1 MLTDILEHIIASFIG
16 GILALGAFLTG
27 GIVIPS
33 EPLSERSAGMVV
45 EVPEEPFRKL
55 VTPPSSEEEVAE
67 PTPITLPELI
77 PPSSPL
83 PLPPSPKVAFTIIN
97 TQTRAATVNI
107 LCTVKNGNTTEVVTG
122 SGVIVD
128 PRGVVLTNA
137 HVAQFFLLIGNHPPG
152 VTTCSV
158 RTENPSTDPF
168 EAKLLY
174 LPPAWINKH
183 AKDIDNLKPLGTGEN
198 DYAFLL
204 LTDPKNPKVYP
215 ETLLPFISINTAQ
228 ENIDVGDG
236 VLIAGY
242 PARTVIKEKE
252 NIEQLTLSSTIAI
265 IEKLFTFEEQTLDLL
280 SLGDTTLSY
289 KGSSGGAVVDEYNM
303 LIGIINSS
311 TDGPTAKERKL
322 RAITLAH
329 IDRSLKKYT
338 GFDLNFWLLG
348 NLALKAK
355 LYNSG
360 VAPALTSQ
368 LVQELRN

>member
-1 MLTDILEHIIASFIG
+1 MLIDILEHILASLIAGILTLGTFLIG
-16 GILALGAFLTG
+16 GIVAPPGSLF
-27 GIVIPS
+27 
-33 EPLSERSAGMVV
+33 ERNTDTVV
-45 EVPEEPFRKL
+45 EVPREPFQKL
-55 VTPPSSEEEVAE
+55 VTPPNSEEEVIE
-67 PTPITLPELI
+67 PSPVISPELM
-77 PPSSPL
+77 PPDPL
-83 PLPPSPKVAFTIIN
+83 PLLLPPKIAFTIIN

-107 LCTVKNGNTTEVVTG
+107 LCTVKSRSRTKVVTG

-137 HVAQFFLLIGNHPPG
+137 HVAQFFLLIDNHPAG

-158 RTENPSTDPF
+158 HTEDPSANRF

-183 AKDIDNLKPLGTGEN
+183 AKDIDNPEPLGTGEN

-204 LTDPKNPKVYP
+204 LTDPKNPEVYP
-215 ETLLPFISINTAQ
+215 EMLLPFISINTA
-228 ENIDVGDG
+228 EETINVGDG

-242 PARTVIKEKE
+242 PARTVIEEKE
-252 NIEQLTLSSTIAI
+252 DLEQLTLSSTIAI
-265 IEKLFTFEEQTLDLL
+265 IEQLFTFEGRTLDLL

-289 KGSSGGAVVDEYNM
+289 GGSSGGAVVDEYNM

-311 TDGPTAKERKL
+311 TDGSTAKEREL

-348 NLALKAK
+348 NLTLKAA

-368 LVQELRN
+368 LVQELRD